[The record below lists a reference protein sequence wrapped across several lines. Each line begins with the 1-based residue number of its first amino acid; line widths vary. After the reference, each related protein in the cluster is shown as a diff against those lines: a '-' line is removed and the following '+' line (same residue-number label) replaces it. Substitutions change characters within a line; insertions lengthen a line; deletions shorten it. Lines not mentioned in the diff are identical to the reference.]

1 VADVG
6 LSQAIADEEAAAVEP
21 ILKLIRHHFVG
32 LV

>member
-1 VADVG
+1 MSAS
-6 LSQAIADEEAAAVEP
+6 SQAIADEEAAAVEP